1 MAYSSSDLQAALD
14 NFVDNLDSKLD
25 QIVNG
30 DTTTDVTVDSGT
42 VPSVAKLFNQMT
54 GTLTAANNEFTA
66 TASQTDFVCTGRNIP
81 GTSAVIVTVDGS
93 VQESSTYT
101 IQTTTTSNDTV
112 RLASGLSGGE
122 LVQVRLL
129 AAPQSIGTAD
139 AANIDYTHPA
149 TGGST
154 RSQLTVNQERISVKD
169 FGAVGDGTT
178 DDTTAVQNALTAAA
192 GRRLFFPNGTY
203 LVTADLSVSE
213 DYTIL
218 EGEGA
223 GSVIKLSGCKIHYD
237 AITKATHIFGCDI
250 HNLKIQRTGTAGPAI
265 HMEGQ
270 NTMGIARWNMSGV
283 HITSTGSGMQ
293 LEAAWIWTMTACV
306 ISDCGTHGIDIVV
319 AADGNSSVNAGRLLG
334 CEIQGNTEWGIR
346 SEGHNGLGIIG
357 TSIEGND
364 VGGIMLTNN
373 CRSTAC
379 LGAYFELNGT
389 PASSRDIMAGD
400 TTYSG
405 TKTTGYG
412 LSMVGCT
419 FFDGSGA
426 AKDYSVEI
434 TRMQQVYASACYY
447 AGYATGA
454 IYNNPDAGGT
464 TSGVTEQIGTDAP
477 TVLAGSD
484 SRMRQSA
491 LDMQI
496 THSSTHAFGTITD
509 GTQSTHDFTVTG
521 TTAGDFVEIATA
533 QNLLGVILTAQAVA
547 ANTVRVT
554 ATNVTGSDQTIPN
567 ATYRII
573 VKPRTQ
579 LI

>member
-1 MAYSSSDLQAALD
+1 MAYSSSELQDALN
-14 NFVDNLDSKLD
+14 NFVDNLDNKLD
-25 QIVNG
+25 LIVNG
-30 DTTTDVTVDSGT
+30 DTSTDVTVDSGT

-54 GTLTAANNEFTA
+54 GTLTATNDEFTA
-66 TASQTDFVCTGRNIP
+66 SASQTDFVCTGRDIP
-81 GTSAVIVTVDGS
+81 GTSSVIVTVDGV

-112 RLASGLSGGE
+112 RLASGLAGGE

-139 AANIDYTHPA
+139 AANVDYTQPA
-149 TGGST
+149 TGGLV
-154 RSQLTVNQERISVKD
+154 RSQSTVNQERVSVKD
-169 FGAVGDGTT
+169 FGAVGDGVA

-192 GRRLFFPNGTY
+192 GRRLFFPSGTY
-203 LVTADLSVSE
+203 LVSSDLNIST
-213 DYTIL
+213 DYTVL

-223 GSVIKLSGCKIHYD
+223 GSVIKLDGCKIHYD
-237 AITKATHIFGCDI
+237 AITKTTHIFGCDI
-250 HNLKIQRTGTAGPAI
+250 YRLKIQRIGTAGPAV

-270 NTMGIARWNMSGV
+270 NSMGVARWNMSGV
-283 HITSTGSGMQ
+283 HVVSTGSGFQM
-293 LEAAWIWTMTACV
+293 EAAWIWTMTGCV
-306 ISDCGTHGIDIVV
+306 ISSCGAYGIDIVI

-357 TSIEGND
+357 TSIEGNT

-400 TTYSG
+400 TTYSSG
-405 TKTTGYG
+405 KTTGYG
-412 LSMVGCT
+412 LTMVGCT
-419 FFDGSGA
+419 FFDGAGA

-434 TRMQQVYASACYY
+434 TRMQQVYASACYF

-477 TVLAGSD
+477 DVIVGSD
-484 SRMRQSA
+484 TRMRESF

-496 THSSTHAFGTITD
+496 TESALAAFGLIAD
-509 GTQSTHDFTVTG
+509 GSQTTHDFNVVGTV
-521 TTAGDFVEIATA
+521 AGDFVEIATA
-533 QNLLGVILTAQAVA
+533 QNLQGVILTAQAVA
-547 ANTVRVT
+547 ADTVRAT
-554 ATNVTGSDQTIPN
+554 ATNVTGSDKTIPN

-573 VKPRTQ
+573 VKPRTN
-579 LI
+579 LV